1 MLDAIRTAVRFRP
14 SPQKVTTEA
23 VLVPEWLM
31 GWIANPLFVSS
42 ILTQHSR
49 GYSSI
54 GRALG
59 LQPRGRR
66 FDSYYLHADVKKYV
80 VKELC
85 GILCILPIKTDNWK
99 GCQLGQ
105 SDYLNE

>member
-1 MLDAIRTAVRFRP
+1 MIDSKTSFDFIRVQSKLNKLVDDFMLDAIRTAVRFRP
-14 SPQKVTTEA
+14 SPQEVTTEA

-66 FDSYYLHADVKKYV
+66 FDSYYLHADVK
-80 VKELC
+80 
-85 GILCILPIKTDNWK
+85 NM
-99 GCQLGQ
+99 
-105 SDYLNE
+105 

>member
-80 VKELC
+80 VKNCVGYE
-85 GILCILPIKTDNWK
+85 CILPIKMDNWK
-99 GCQLGQ
+99 GCRIWQ